1 VARALAAAL
10 LAAVLAAGGATAA
23 APTPNRGGSVA
34 VWHGGQAEPG
44 CLNPFGPCRFN
55 QTFLPLVLEGA
66 LTFGPDF
73 RFRPNLVSRV
83 EIVSRRPFTL
93 VYRIRPEA
101 RWSDGV
107 PVTAADFAFTYR
119 IFRDHRQDPARGDV
133 RPLYR
138 TIQRVEQPG
147 AKTVRVVFRE
157 RLADWRLLFGTI
169 LPRHALAGED
179 ITAVWRNRI
188 DHPRTGRAIG
198 TGPFLVGSWER
209 GNQLTLVRNPRYW
222 RGRTAH
228 LDRIL
233 VRFGSADVPPD
244 QRNAADAM
252 QARYLDVVNEMGM
265 DAEVL
270 ARLRRMPGVTVR
282 TGPGPGLEHLVLR
295 VGPGGPAALRD
306 RRVRQ
311 ALAYGLDRNALARA
325 SVGDSRMRADSAIFV
340 HNTRFYRPDWSTYRR
355 NPARARQLL
364 QQAGC
369 RPGPDRIYVCGGER
383 LRLRFLTT
391 TGVQRR
397 ERTLELAKEQLAAV
411 GVDVQPT
418 YAAPNIVFGTILPS
432 GRFDV
437 ALIHTFTSLGFVY
450 IQHLCGNEFNLSGY
464 CSRQTN
470 RDLLQADLSLDE
482 RQRARVLH
490 AADAKLA
497 VDVPVIPLY
506 TLPSTVAHRTSLRGV
521 VPHRLGPHWNA
532 GSWWLAGRTGD
543 SRPR

>member
-1 VARALAAAL
+1 VTRTLVAAL
-10 LAAVLAAGGATAA
+10 LAAALAAGGAGAA
-23 APTPNRGGSVA
+23 TPQRGGSVA
-34 VWHGGQAEPG
+34 VFASRAEPA
-44 CLNPFGPCRFN
+44 CLNPFGPCGLN
-55 QTFLPLVLEGA
+55 LPELGLVLEGA
-66 LTFGPDF
+66 LTVGPDL
-73 RFRPNLVSRV
+73 RYRPNLVSRV
-83 EIVSRRPFTL
+83 DIVSRRPFTL

-107 PVTAADFAFTYR
+107 PVTSSDFAFTYR
-119 IFRDHRQDPARGDV
+119 VHRDHRLDNPGGADL
-133 RPLYR
+133 RPFYR
-138 TIQRVEQPG
+138 TIQRVEQPA

-157 RLADWRLLFGTI
+157 RLADWRLLFSPI

-179 ITAVWRNRI
+179 LTSVWRNRI

-209 GNQLTLVRNPRYW
+209 GRQLTLVRNPRYW

-228 LDRIL
+228 LDRLL
-233 VRFGSADVPPD
+233 VRFGADVPPD

-252 QARYLDVVNEMGM
+252 RTRYLDVVAEGGM
-265 DAEVL
+265 DVAVV

-282 TGPGPGLEHLVLR
+282 TAISSGLESLQLR
-295 VGPGGPAALRD
+295 VGPGGPAVLRD

-325 SVGDSRMRADSAIFV
+325 AAGDSRLKADSAIFFRN
-340 HNTRFYRPDWSTYRR
+340 NTRFYRPNWSGYRHD
-355 NPARARQLL
+355 PAQARRLL

-369 RPGPDRIYVCGGER
+369 RPGPDGIYVCGGER

-391 TGVQRR
+391 AGVPRR
-397 ERTLELAKEQLAAV
+397 ARTLELAKQQLAAV
-411 GVDVQPT
+411 GIDVQPT
-418 YAAPNIVFGTILPS
+418 YAASNIVFGTVLPS

-437 ALIHTFTSLGFVY
+437 ALIHTSTSLGFAY
-450 IQHLCGNEFNLSGY
+450 LQYLCGRDDFNLSGY

-470 RDLLQADLSLDE
+470 RDLLQAEVSLDE
-482 RQRARVLH
+482 RQRARVLY

-506 TLPSTVAHRTSLRGV
+506 TLPLTVAHRTSLRGV
-521 VPHRLGPHWNA
+521 VLHPTYAYWNVEN
-532 GSWWLAGRTGD
+532 WWLAGRTND

>member
-10 LAAVLAAGGATAA
+10 LAAALAAGGAGAA
-23 APTPNRGGSVA
+23 TPNRGGSVA
-34 VWHGGQAEPG
+34 VFAGRAEPA
-44 CLNPFGPCRFN
+44 CLNPFGPCGLTHQFP
-55 QTFLPLVLEGA
+55 LGLVLEGA
-66 LTFGPDF
+66 LTVGPDL
-73 RFRPNLVSRV
+73 RYRPNLVSRV
-83 EIVSRRPFTL
+83 DIVSRRPFTL

-107 PVTAADFAFTYR
+107 PVTSADFAFTYR
-119 IFRDHRQDPARGDV
+119 VFRDHRLNNPGGADL

-169 LPRHALAGED
+169 LPRHVLAGEGV
-179 ITAVWRNRI
+179 TSVWRNRI

-198 TGPFLVGSWER
+198 TGPFLVGSWQR
-209 GNQLTLVRNPRYW
+209 GRQLTLVRNPRYW

-228 LDRIL
+228 LDRLL
-233 VRFGSADVPPD
+233 VRFGDDVPPD
-244 QRNAADAM
+244 RRNAADAM
-252 QARYLDVVNEMGM
+252 QARYLDVVGEGGM

-282 TGPGPGLEHLVLR
+282 SVPGPGLEHLVLR

-306 RRVRQ
+306 RRIRQ

-325 SVGDSRMRADSAIFV
+325 AVGDSRLKADSAIFV
-340 HNTRFYRPDWSTYRR
+340 HNTRFYHPNWSTYRHD
-355 NPARARQLL
+355 PARARRLL
-364 QQAGC
+364 EQAGC
-369 RPGPDRIYVCGGER
+369 RPGPDGIYVCGGER

-391 TGVQRR
+391 TDSPRR

-418 YAAPNIVFGTILPS
+418 YAANNIVFGTILPS
-432 GRFDV
+432 GRFDA
-437 ALIHTFTSLGFVY
+437 ALIHTASSLGFVY
-450 IQHLCGNEFNLSGY
+450 LQHLCRNEFNLSGY

-470 RDLLQADLSLDE
+470 RDLLQAEVSLDE
-482 RQRARVLH
+482 RLRARVLH

-497 VDVPVIPLY
+497 VDVPEIPLY
-506 TLPSTVAHRTSLRGV
+506 TLPITVAHRTSIRGV
-521 VPHRLGPHWNA
+521 VPHRFVPHWNVEN
-532 GSWWLAGRTGD
+532 WWLAGRTGD

>member
-10 LAAVLAAGGATAA
+10 LAAVLAAGGAGAA
-23 APTPNRGGSVA
+23 APTRGGSVA
-34 VWHGGQAEPG
+34 FFAGPEPS
-44 CLNPFGPCRFN
+44 CLNPFGPCGLN
-55 QTFLPLVLEGA
+55 PLFLGLVLEGA
-66 LTFGPDF
+66 LKVGPDL

-107 PVTAADFAFTYR
+107 PVTSDDFAFTFR
-119 IFRDHRQDPARGDV
+119 VFRDHPLTGPGSADL

-138 TIQRVEQPG
+138 TIRRVEQPG
-147 AKTVRVVFRE
+147 PKTVRVVFRE

-179 ITAVWRNRI
+179 ITSVWRNRV
-188 DHPRTGRAIG
+188 DNPRTGRAIG
-198 TGPFLVGSWER
+198 SGPFLVGGWER
-209 GNQLTLVRNPRYW
+209 GRQVTLVRNPRYW
-222 RGRTAH
+222 RGRPAY
-228 LDRIL
+228 LDRL
-233 VRFGSADVPPD
+233 LMRFSDGVPPD
-244 QRNAADAM
+244 QRNAADAT
-252 QARYLDVVNEMGM
+252 RTRHVDVWGEGSII

-270 ARLRRMPGVTVR
+270 ARLRRLPGVTVR
-282 TGPGPGLEHLVLR
+282 TGLVPGVEHLALR
-295 VGPGGPAALRD
+295 VGPGGPAVLRD

-325 SVGDSRMRADSAIFV
+325 SVGDSRMKADSAIFAQ
-340 HNTRFYRPDWSTYRR
+340 NTRFYRPNWSSYRR

-364 QQAGC
+364 EQAGC
-369 RPGPDRIYVCGGER
+369 RLGPDRIYVCGGER

-391 TGVQRR
+391 AGVPRR
-397 ERTLELAKEQLAAV
+397 ARTLELAKEQLAAV
-411 GVDVQPT
+411 GIDVQPT
-418 YAAPNIVFGTILPS
+418 YAAPNIVFGTILPG

-450 IQHLCGNEFNLSGY
+450 RQYLCGDDFNLSGY

-470 RDLLQADLSLDE
+470 RDLLQAEVILDE

-490 AADAKLA
+490 AADAKLT

-506 TLPSTVAHRTSLRGV
+506 TLPFTTAHRTSIRGV
-521 VPHRLGPHWNA
+521 VPHPFLPYWNA
-532 GSWWLAGRTGD
+532 GSWWLAGRTAD